1 MTVNRTFCKWAEDQ
15 YIFHR
20 AFKNLK
26 RKRKNPAGQW
36 FNPMCAFSKILFIF
50 HLQKFHPWNAIAT
63 DYSLFKFTLEIKLKG
78 NYLKYVRLKMRC
90 ESPKLILASC
100 VLRKIQ
106 VLNCLL
112 ILRTTYSAKSLYYFK
127 CKPL

>member
-1 MTVNRTFCKWAEDQ
+1 MTVNRTFSKWAKEQ

-20 AFKNLK
+20 AFRNLK
-26 RKRKNPAGQW
+26 RKIPLVNGSSQCVL
-36 FNPMCAFSKILFIF
+36 FQTFIF
-50 HLQKFHPWNAIAT
+50 HLHKFHPWNAIAT

-78 NYLKYVRLKMRC
+78 NYLKYVRLNMSC

-106 VLNCLL
+106 VLNCFL
-112 ILRTTYSAKSLYYFK
+112 ILRTTYSAKSLYHFK